1 MSCDR
6 GSACRLTTSMARS
19 ATYPI
24 ARPATADPNASRR
37 CSIASCRAIRI
48 VPPPSARRVA
58 SSFNRARDRTSA
70 RLVNIHA
77 PDEQNEQRATPHQI
91 QRGPD
96 VLHHLVL
103 KSIDN
108 GTEPRVDDDFLEL
121 WESIEVRGIQR
132 VDLRL
137 RLFDGDSRL
146 QPGDVGGIVAVS
158 RVIRLLFCCE
168 RHGCP
173 QGLLVVSRP
182 ELRRHHAD
190 DRVRAAIEADVATDC
205 GRIATQLSPPES
217 VADDHL
223 ELA

>member
-1 MSCDR
+1 
-6 GSACRLTTSMARS
+6 LTTVR
-19 ATYPI
+19 
-24 ARPATADPNASRR
+24 
-37 CSIASCRAIRI
+37 
-48 VPPPSARRVA
+48 
-58 SSFNRARDRTSA
+58 NR
-70 RLVNIHA
+70 
-77 PDEQNEQRATPHQI
+77 
-91 QRGPD
+91 
-96 VLHHLVL
+96 
-103 KSIDN
+103 
-108 GTEPRVDDDFLEL
+108 
-121 WESIEVRGIQR
+121 IQR

-223 ELA
+223 ELASDLALLIGEGASQLRRYAGDPEK